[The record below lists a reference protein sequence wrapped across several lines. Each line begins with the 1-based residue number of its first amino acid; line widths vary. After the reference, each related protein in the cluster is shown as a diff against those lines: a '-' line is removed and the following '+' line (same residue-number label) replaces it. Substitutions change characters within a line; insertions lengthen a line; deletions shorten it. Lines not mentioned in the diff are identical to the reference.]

1 MPVKQEHT
9 RSKTPQPK
17 EKTEKMKEKEPS
29 PIGILCEAGVVGVYP
44 NDVVECTSCKLCA
57 KKCPTEV
64 DLEKVVRLS
73 RYISGARGSHRDAF
87 RLLNKMMTRAGSV
100 KWLKGVETSESSDIV
115 YFPGCLPVY
124 DIMLGRDT
132 NYSGAAYAGVRVLN
146 KLGIK
151 PQIVY
156 DCCAHDLY
164 YSGALD
170 EFENAKAKLT
180 EKLKGKKIIT
190 GCAECYHTLK
200 NIYGLDVEHFS
211 DFVLK
216 KAPELKKLNIK
227 TTYHDPCRLGRF
239 NNKYDAPRELLNKI
253 SDFREMEHV
262 KEDALCCGVSSWL
275 NCSSVSKEIRLRR
288 LKEALDVADVLVVS
302 CPKCRVHLDCIYYTK
317 NYKGEPK
324 RIKIMDLQEL
334 VAQSLGVYDPS
345 SKEKSYAIPEV
356 KGGVKLERFDKKKD
370 MMKYIDDALL
380 DAAFR
385 CTTCRTCTEVCLSK
399 HDTSHLMENFRKALV
414 EKGLNPAQHKKIYE
428 NITKTGNPFG
438 ETADVSDEKKDADI
452 IYFPGCVA
460 KYRRKD
466 LIEATKKIF
475 DELGVK
481 YTIPKGLVCC
491 GSVLFRTGYDASEI
505 VKKNKAIIG
514 NKKVVCACSG
524 CYATLKK
531 DYGLGPTQI
540 VHLVEFLQDKIDR
553 LKLGDVKCKVVYHD
567 PCHLGR
573 KFKVY
578 EEPRKIISSIPGTQL
593 VEFSKN
599 RGEAQCCGA
608 GGGVKSSK
616 ADIAKKLASKK
627 VEEAEKL
634 GVDAIVS
641 SCPFCEL
648 NIGENTKIPVYDVS
662 EYVAKAMGER
672 KAVRKGK

>member
-1 MPVKQEHT
+1 MPVKS
-9 RSKTPQPK
+9 SKK
-17 EKTEKMKEKEPS
+17 KVKAEKKVEDAKKQAPP
-29 PIGILCEAGVVGVYP
+29 PIGIICEVESG
-44 NDVVECTSCKLCA
+44 DVVECTSCKLCS
-57 KKCPTEV
+57 KKCPAEV
-64 DLEKVVRLS
+64 DLEKIVRLQ
-73 RYISGARGSHRDAF
+73 RYVDGARGSHRDVF
-87 RLLNKMMTRAGSV
+87 RLLNRMMTQTGSV
-100 KWLKGVETSESSDIV
+100 RWLKGVETSESSDIV
-115 YFPGCLPVY
+115 YFPGCLPVF

-132 NYSGAAYAGVRVLN
+132 NYSGAAYAGVKVLN

-156 DCCAHDLY
+156 DCCGHDLY
-164 YSGALD
+164 YSGELD

-200 NIYGLDVEHFS
+200 NVYGLDVEHFS

-216 KAPELKKLNIK
+216 KAPELKKLDIK

-239 NNKYDAPRELLNKI
+239 NSVYDAPRELLKKI

-262 KEDALCCGVSSWL
+262 KEDALCCSVSSWL
-275 NCSSVSKEIRLRR
+275 NCSGVSKETRIKR

-302 CPKCRVHLDCIYYTK
+302 CPKCRTHLDCVYYTK

-334 VAQSLGVYDPS
+334 VAQSMGVYDPS
-345 SKEKSYAIPEV
+345 SKEKSYSIPEV
-356 KGGVKLERFDKKKD
+356 KGGVKLEKFDKKKD
-370 MMKYIDDALL
+370 IMRYIDDALL

-399 HDTSHLMENFRKALV
+399 HDTAHLMENFRKTLV
-414 EKGLNPAQHKKIYE
+414 EKGLNPAQHKKIQE
-428 NITKTGNPFG
+428 NIMKVGNPFG
-438 ETADVSDEKKDADI
+438 ETADVSDEKKDAEI

-475 DELGVK
+475 DELGVR

-514 NKKVVCACSG
+514 NKKVVCACAG

-531 DYGLGPTQI
+531 DYGLGEQI
-540 VHLVEFLQDKIDR
+540 LHLVEFLQDKTDK
-553 LKLGDVKCKVVYHD
+553 LKLGDVKCRVVYHD

-573 KFKVY
+573 KFGVY
-578 EEPRKIISSIPGTQL
+578 EEPRKVVSSVPGTQL
-593 VEFSKN
+593 VEFGKN
-599 RGEAQCCGA
+599 RGEARCCGA

-616 ADIAKKLASKK
+616 ADIAKKLATER

-641 SCPFCEL
+641 ACPFCEL
-648 NIGENTKIPVYDVS
+648 NIGENTKIPVYDVA
-662 EYVAKAMGER
+662 EYLVKAMNAKKKPGS
-672 KAVRKGK
+672 K